1 MKSTGLFFTVLLYF
15 LAEHTLIKKSWFP
28 APVRELL
35 FHSKYSE
42 GDCLTHK
49 KGYWGRSKKRV
60 VGVKFK
66 GEKEFY
72 LLIDQDRRQFITAEP
87 KSHIEYFAQ
96 KTSC

>member
-1 MKSTGLFFTVLLYF
+1 
-15 LAEHTLIKKSWFP
+15 
-28 APVRELL
+28 VRELL